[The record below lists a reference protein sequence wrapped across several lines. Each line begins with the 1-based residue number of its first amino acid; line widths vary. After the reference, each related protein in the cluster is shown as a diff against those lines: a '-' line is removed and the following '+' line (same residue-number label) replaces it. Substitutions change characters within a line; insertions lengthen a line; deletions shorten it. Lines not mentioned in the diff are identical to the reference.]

1 MVTKSNKNL
10 LLKVTY
16 LSCTLEKA
24 WHYSLSL
31 TVEQSNVKL
40 TINHKN
46 IHPSHVYVSY
56 RSTSRMYLYVHE
68 SMPFKKI
75 SYPELSFSGFGLQL
89 SLFSSLPLVTM
100 NPFTTCR
107 RFFLVWCLADFQR
120 KTVGADIHRT
130 TGWDPFWEATERH
143 RGLPQ

>member
-40 TINHKN
+40 KHTM
-46 IHPSHVYVSY
+46 YGVS
-56 RSTSRMYLYVHE
+56 T
-68 SMPFKKI
+68 
-75 SYPELSFSGFGLQL
+75 ELSPASNLHWYIVEL
-89 SLFSSLPLVTM
+89 
-100 NPFTTCR
+100 
-107 RFFLVWCLADFQR
+107 
-120 KTVGADIHRT
+120 
-130 TGWDPFWEATERH
+130 
-143 RGLPQ
+143 